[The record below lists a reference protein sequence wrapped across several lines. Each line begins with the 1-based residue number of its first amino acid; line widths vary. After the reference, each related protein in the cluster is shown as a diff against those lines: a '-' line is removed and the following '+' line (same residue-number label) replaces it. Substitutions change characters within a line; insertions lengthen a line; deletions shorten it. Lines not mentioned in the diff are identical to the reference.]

1 MNEKI
6 NIDDK
11 FKKNNFQVPENY
23 FENFNEKLQNRISSS
38 ETKLKTGKTI
48 LLLNRKF
55 AYAASIIV
63 TLTLTYFL
71 NIEKENSTQNNLN
84 KTQIAEL
91 INEDLIDMDDEFLYD
106 YIIENKTISTKSAD
120 ENSVENYILDEVDES
135 TIYDEI

>member
-23 FENFNEKLQNRISSS
+23 FENFNEKLQNRISRS
-38 ETKLKTGKTI
+38 ESEVKSGKTI
-48 LLLNRKF
+48 FLLNRKF

-63 TLTLTYFL
+63 IFTISFFTF
-71 NIEKENSTQNNLN
+71 NSLQKTKSEPLN

-91 INEDLIDMDDEFLYD
+91 INEDLIDMEDEYLYD
-106 YIIENKTISTKSAD
+106 YIIENKNISTKSDD

-135 TIYDEI
+135 TLYDEI